1 MGLVFYRYRTILS
14 FIIPEK
20 MTKVPAFF
28 LFSRS
33 EKMDQWCKMTSV
45 SLYIL
50 TRESEIQ

>member
-20 MTKVPAFF
+20 MTKVSVF

>member
-14 FIIPEK
+14 FIIFEK
-20 MTKVPAFF
+20 MTKVPVF

-50 TRESEIQ
+50 TSESEIQ